1 MDLGA
6 LSSYLNR
13 NRDALCLALMT
24 IHEAIVQ
31 WSTKIN
37 DFAVDQLG
45 KQRVLKGKPMTV
57 DDVKNFYSLE
67 FDLYQQIVA
76 PAIIDTLKDVKNRY
90 DRGELGG
97 LAGKMD
103 IGEIIK
109 IQNLLKS
116 SDSGFFHL
124 VKNDADVINLA
135 TVATVPTYA
144 GEHHVEQLKRWMDS
158 INSVRTEVLSS
169 IYSQLRDLECKQ
181 KSIDTLRKQVF
192 GK

>member
-1 MDLGA
+1 M
-6 LSSYLNR
+6 
-13 NRDALCLALMT
+13 
-24 IHEAIVQ
+24 
-31 WSTKIN
+31 
-37 DFAVDQLG
+37 
-45 KQRVLKGKPMTV
+45 
-57 DDVKNFYSLE
+57 
-67 FDLYQQIVA
+67 
-76 PAIIDTLKDVKNRY
+76 KNRY

-97 LAGKMD
+97 LAGKID

-109 IQNLLKS
+109 IQNLKS
-116 SDSGFFHL
+116 SDNGGFFHL
-124 VKNDADVINLA
+124 VKNDADVVINLA
-135 TVATVPTYA
+135 TVATGPTYA